1 MLMQVDRGADA
12 QTAPEIWQFNPRTA
26 RGSCR
31 LEGAPPRLEYDSD
44 FLATLLAMAA
54 HDLRQPLQVITGA
67 HDLLAGLLRG
77 DSLRFVLARAEDA
90 TTRLGVMLAELA
102 EALQL
107 HILARDPRCKL
118 IPLAAL
124 IADLAAELAEA
135 AGAKRIDLCVP
146 RAAGAVFSHRVLLRG
161 MLRNLLRNAIDY
173 TPAGG
178 RVLVLC
184 RRAGAEQRIEVRDN
198 GPGISEDM
206 KSRLFEAFAR
216 ADRTHPEGVGHG
228 LFIVKCAADLL
239 QHRIEVN
246 STLGHG
252 CCFAVVAKAA
262 ADLPFIRSFK
272 VNFGALSTVIA
283 RARIPRWASFD
294 LR

>member
-1 MLMQVDRGADA
+1 LLLILSGETGSQGATTMLMQVDREADA
-12 QTAPEIWQFNPRTA
+12 QTAPEIRQFNPRTA

-31 LEGAPPRLEYDSD
+31 LEGAASRLEYDSD
-44 FLATLLAMAA
+44 FLATLLSMAA

-107 HILARDPRCKL
+107 HILAKDPHCKL

-124 IADLAAELAEA
+124 IADLAAEFVEA
-135 AGAKRIDLCVP
+135 AGAKGIDLCVP
-146 RAAGAVFSHRVLLRG
+146 RAAGAVFSHRVLLCG

-184 RRAGAEQRIEVRDN
+184 RRAGAELRIEVRDN

-206 KSRLFEAFAR
+206 KSQLFEAFAR
-216 ADRTHPEGVGHG
+216 ADRNRPEGMGLG

-239 QHRIEVN
+239 QHHIEVH
-246 STLGHG
+246 SELGQG
-252 CCFAVVAKAA
+252 SCFAVVAKAA
-262 ADLPFIRSFK
+262 ADPTAYQ
-272 VNFGALSTVIA
+272 VV
-283 RARIPRWASFD
+283 
-294 LR
+294 

>member
-1 MLMQVDRGADA
+1 MMMQADREADA
-12 QTAPEIWQFNPRTA
+12 QTAPEIRQFNPRTA
-26 RGSCR
+26 PGSSR
-31 LEGAPPRLEYDSD
+31 LEGAAPRLEYDSD

-77 DSLRFVLARAEDA
+77 DSLRFVLGRAEDA
-90 TTRLGVMLAELA
+90 ATRLGVMLAELA

-107 HILARDPRCKL
+107 YILARDPRCNS
-118 IPLAAL
+118 IPLAPL
-124 IADLAAELAEA
+124 IADLAAEFAEA
-135 AGAKRIDLCVP
+135 AGAKGINLCMP

-184 RRAGAEQRIEVRDN
+184 RHAGAELRIEVHDS
-198 GPGISEDM
+198 GPGIPADM

-216 ADRTHPEGVGHG
+216 ADRTRPEGMGLG

-239 QHRIEVN
+239 QHRIEVH
-246 STLGHG
+246 SELEHG
-252 CCFAVVAKAA
+252 SCVAVVAKAVDDA
-262 ADLPFIRSFK
+262 AY
-272 VNFGALSTVIA
+272 
-283 RARIPRWASFD
+283 RIF
-294 LR
+294 

>member
-1 MLMQVDRGADA
+1 MLMQADREADA
-12 QTAPEIWQFNPRTA
+12 QTAPELRQFNPRTP
-26 RGSCR
+26 RGNCR
-31 LEGAPPRLEYDSD
+31 LEGAAPRFEHESD

-77 DSLRFVLARAEDA
+77 DSLWFVLARAEDA

-107 HILARDPRCKL
+107 HILARDPRCNL
-118 IPLAAL
+118 VSLAPL
-124 IADLAAELAEA
+124 IADLAAEFATA
-135 AGAKRIDLCVP
+135 AGAKGIDLCMP

-184 RRAGAEQRIEVRDN
+184 RRAGAELRIEVHDS
-198 GPGISEDM
+198 GPGIPEDM
-206 KSRLFEAFAR
+206 KARLFEAFVR
-216 ADRTHPEGVGHG
+216 ADRTRPEGMGVG

-239 QHRIEVN
+239 GHHIDVD
-246 STLGHG
+246 STVGHG
-252 CCFAVVAKAA
+252 CCFAVITKAA
-262 ADLPFIRSFK
+262 AGPTAHR
-272 VNFGALSTVIA
+272 VV
-283 RARIPRWASFD
+283 
-294 LR
+294 